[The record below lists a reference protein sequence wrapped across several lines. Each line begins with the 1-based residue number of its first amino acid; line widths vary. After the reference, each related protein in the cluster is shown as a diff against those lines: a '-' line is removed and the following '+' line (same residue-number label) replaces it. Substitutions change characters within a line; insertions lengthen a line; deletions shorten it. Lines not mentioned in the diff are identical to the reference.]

1 MWIFGL
7 SAKRKKKHTIRSLII
22 YKNIEGSADF
32 VAQRQAPDINGKGEF
47 EISWYQWPNFP
58 AKWSKLK
65 KKKKF
70 HCWLLQ
76 TNLGT
81 KDKGEFSTRRFI
93 FHKVGEVLLLMC
105 WRLVG
110 PCYSGVPNISVET
123 FTYFNSFSHKTCLF
137 WSTCINNT
145 LCRCTFQQETFWR
158 GAHRVCLL
166 KNNNIYVTNQILVQV
181 CRVAI
186 EHDKLLSVWL
196 HLKSLSAWLT
206 LCCLIWEYILI
217 QKHGWKCMQVLLL
230 G

>member
-1 MWIFGL
+1 
-7 SAKRKKKHTIRSLII
+7 
-22 YKNIEGSADF
+22 
-32 VAQRQAPDINGKGEF
+32 
-47 EISWYQWPNFP
+47 
-58 AKWSKLK
+58 
-65 KKKKF
+65 
-70 HCWLLQ
+70 
-76 TNLGT
+76 
-81 KDKGEFSTRRFI
+81 
-93 FHKVGEVLLLMC
+93 MC

-217 QKHGWKCMQVLLL
+217 QKHGWKCKHVLLL
-230 G
+230 GSLCKAVLLANSAFGRLILDRQSKNVYIFYINVCFCKNSHC